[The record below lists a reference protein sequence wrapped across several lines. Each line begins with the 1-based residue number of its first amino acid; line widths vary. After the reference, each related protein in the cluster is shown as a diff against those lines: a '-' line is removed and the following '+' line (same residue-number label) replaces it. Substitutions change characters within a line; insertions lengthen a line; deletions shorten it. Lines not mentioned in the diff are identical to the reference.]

1 MNCEEIL
8 RTYHSNGSIRAT
20 ADELHISQT
29 KVRKALITLGAYETE
44 RICEIA
50 ALWAQ
55 GLRYA
60 EIAETLGISKTCV
73 YSNTPYEKGMYF
85 SDNPTKNAIWIRRYK
100 ERKRKAQAQ
109 EQESKGE

>member
-8 RTYHSNGSIRAT
+8 RAYQSAGGLRA
-20 ADELHISQT
+20 ASRQLNISET
-29 KVRKALITLGAYETE
+29 KVRKALITLGSYETV
-44 RICEIA
+44 RTREIA

-60 EIAETLGISKTCV
+60 EIAETLGISKACV
-73 YSNTPYEKGMYF
+73 YANTPYEKGMYL

-100 ERKRKAQAQ
+100 ERKRIAKA
-109 EQESKGE
+109 QESKGE